1 MLQLGEPFLAQL
13 TQSLCSHCLAVFSD
27 IFVNSPESRTT
38 VHWQNDECGATQ
50 NSGCSDAGK
59 AQKLKAPYKAS
70 FKAPDNSTLARKDFQ
85 PIPHHTSLPSPL
97 SHLFFHCFLKFSLI
111 PIQQQQQQQQFFNLD
126 HVQALQQHGAA
137 VGGKKMMLW
146 EFRHAKEAVGCRLT
160 QINMIV
166 IVIIIIIIIIMIM
179 IRVIGILGPP

>member
-85 PIPHHTSLPSPL
+85 PIPHHTSLSLTPHCHIYFSIAFSNSASSP
-97 SHLFFHCFLKFSLI
+97 
-111 PIQQQQQQQQFFNLD
+111 FNNNNNNNNSSILMMAGSAAAWCGRWRKEND
-126 HVQALQQHGAA
+126 A
-137 VGGKKMMLW
+137 VGVPA
-146 EFRHAKEAVGCRLT
+146 R
-160 QINMIV
+160 
-166 IVIIIIIIIIMIM
+166 
-179 IRVIGILGPP
+179 